1 MRRLVETVSDL
12 NSALMNK
19 LVKVDGAVENLV
31 TESSKLET
39 RIGLV
44 ERQWERM
51 ESMEQEWT
59 VLNAL

>member
-12 NSALMNK
+12 NSALINK

-31 TESSKLET
+31 TASSELET

-44 ERQWERM
+44 EGQWERM
-51 ESMEQEWT
+51 ESMEREWT
-59 VLNAL
+59 VTI